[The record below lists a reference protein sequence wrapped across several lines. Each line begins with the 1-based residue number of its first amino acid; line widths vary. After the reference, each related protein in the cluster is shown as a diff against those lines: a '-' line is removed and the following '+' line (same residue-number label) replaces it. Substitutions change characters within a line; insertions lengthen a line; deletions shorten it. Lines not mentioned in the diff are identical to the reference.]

1 MVRSFV
7 SGAGDYGT
15 WAGTDKAVT
24 IRPQA
29 GVSPTLCFDFDS
41 SAANFTV
48 DGGHTN
54 YDSGSPGINS
64 NPSCTN
70 WFEAGS
76 KNITVENM
84 AFGEC
89 SDFCI
94 DDRSEGPGI
103 VIQGNMFHDMVYP
116 NQSPGAIRVYKSGT
130 DPSSTLINYNL
141 FRDMGAD
148 GIDPG
153 PGTTMIGNDFSNVN
167 SDSIDPRHTD
177 AIQFGS
183 DDVIEGNFV
192 HNGCVQGIDAF
203 DGATGN
209 TIQDNVIIG
218 CTAHSLVTMADAPGS
233 LVAHNTV
240 IGAGGEECGSKTN
253 APSVTAIR
261 DNILAK
267 ASIGAALS
275 VRHRSTPGTC
285 PGQTSGRSTA
295 ALISSQSPSSW
306 AAPTRT
312 RTPDTHW
319 QPDLPARARPPTAA
333 TSAHASTTT
342 RALPAFRD
350 GNHKCPVAASVAV
363 QKEPRV
369 RAVRWVSRPPERE
382 QSLRTITGIRGAPS
396 PSLRVAGLC
405 WLSWRS
411 LVP

>member
-1 MVRSFV
+1 MVAGAAGGQV
-7 SGAGDYGT
+7 ICLGAGDYGT

-116 NQSPGAIRVYKSGT
+116 NQSPGAMRVYKSGT

-167 SDSIDPRHTD
+167 SDSTDPRHTD

-261 DNILAK
+261 DNILEQGINWSGVACTP
-267 ASIGAALS
+267 S
-275 VRHRSTPGTC
+275 VDTRNMSWPGF
-285 PGQTSGRSTA
+285 GQ
-295 ALISSQSPSSW
+295 IHSSSDFIASPSSW

-319 QPDLPARARPPTAA
+319 QPDLRARARPPTAA
-333 TSAHASTTT
+333 TSAHAVHNYP
-342 RALPAFRD
+342 RPPALP
-350 GNHKCPVAASVAV
+350 
-363 QKEPRV
+363 
-369 RAVRWVSRPPERE
+369 
-382 QSLRTITGIRGAPS
+382 
-396 PSLRVAGLC
+396 
-405 WLSWRS
+405 
-411 LVP
+411 